1 MPVPC
6 NRIVT
11 GLHKLPATT
20 ADRLPSI
27 EDLPDVHYLQNNSVS
42 KTSDPSRH
50 GTSKQQKNED
60 HESSDEDH
68 EEYRPVPEAE
78 PGLETG
84 DDSQPQD
91 QQRLPSAHSSDYFEE
106 DAPEE
111 IEQTPA
117 I

>member
-1 MPVPC
+1 VPVPC

-27 EDLPDVHYLQNNSVS
+27 EDLPDVQYLQNKSVS

-68 EEYRPVPEAE
+68 EEYRPVPDAE

-84 DDSQPQD
+84 DPQPQD

-111 IEQTPA
+111 IEQAPA